1 MQILWLGVVFP
12 GFPIVVPILFTPKY
26 PPPLP
31 GDITEKSKKR
41 KEERV
46 SNQTWDIV
54 VMVMNDKEVS
64 PIKRKF
70 NFPGSKSTNFQRNH
84 HPILTLEGT
93 SLKKLH
99 KGIMGEVS

>member
-1 MQILWLGVVFP
+1 MAWGSFP
-12 GFPIVVPILFTPKY
+12 WISNSRPYPFYPKVP